1 MKLHDLNSLPG
12 EQMNELVFRQVVHS
26 GQMTV
31 SKLALKTG
39 AVVPL
44 HHHVNEQLSIVLRG
58 RFRFEFPEAT
68 VEVCAGQIMEIAPN
82 LPHRVEVLE
91 DCDVIDMFAPPREDW
106 KRGDDQ
112 YLRQGR

>member
-1 MKLHDLNSLPG
+1 MKLHDLNTLAG
-12 EQMNELVFRQVVHS
+12 EQMNPLTYRQVVHS
-26 GQMTV
+26 AQMTV

-58 RFRFEFPEAT
+58 RLRFEFPAAT
-68 VEVCAGQIMEIAPN
+68 VEVAAGQIMEIPPN

-106 KRGDDQ
+106 KRGDDA

>member
-1 MKLHDLNSLPG
+1 MKVHDLNTQAG
-12 EQMNELVFRQVVHS
+12 EQMNELIYRQVVHS

-31 SKLALKTG
+31 SKLALKAG
-39 AVVPL
+39 GVVPL

-58 RFRFEFPEAT
+58 RLRFIFPEAT
-68 VEVCAGQIMEIAPN
+68 VEVSAGQIMEIAPE

-106 KRGDDQ
+106 KRGDDA
-112 YLRQGR
+112 YLRGAK